1 MIELKY
7 TDFDGNEKTL
17 KVEKI
22 STWTVLKGMQR
33 LKNQAN
39 MSVGEYIETEIEF
52 MAETLGVDKQE
63 FAESLPF
70 DQFKIV
76 DNAFWNQLMGDDAD
90 GSPEALAAKN

>member
-33 LKNQAN
+33 LKNQEN
-39 MSVGEYIETEIEF
+39 MPLGEYIETEIEF
-52 MAETLGVDKQE
+52 IAEALGIDE
-63 FAESLPF
+63 EAFAESLPF

>member
-7 TDFDGNEKTL
+7 TDFDGKEKTL

-33 LKNQAN
+33 LKGSND
-39 MSVGEYIETEIEF
+39 MPLGDYIESEIEF
-52 MAETLGVDKQE
+52 IAETLGIDKQE

-70 DQFKIV
+70 DQFKVV
-76 DNAFWNQLMGDDAD
+76 DNAFWNQLMGDGAD